1 MTDLVSTVTD
11 SFQAAGFAAID
22 VPVLLPMGDFVR
34 ISGEEFRRRVFVTS
48 SNNGHDWCLRP
59 EFTIP
64 VVRTVLA
71 AHPEGGRY
79 FYSGRIFRN
88 GRPGEADEV
97 WQVGGEVIGDHDPVA
112 TDAETLA
119 HAVDIARRCGVGAP
133 RLIVG
138 DVALFAALT
147 AALEIPPAWRARLTQ
162 LFGDP
167 AKIADT
173 LDRLENRHFGFPG
186 FAAHAEIIE
195 ALSAFPAEKVGS
207 LFADILSI
215 AGVQTVGGRTTGE
228 IAERVLEQAML
239 ASSNGVD
246 DTALAALRAFVA
258 LEGEDGD
265 GIALAEGTEKLE
277 ALCRSIGDRPP
288 FRAAVDRFTARLAA
302 FEAAGL
308 DLSAMRYAAG
318 FGRRLGYYDGFV
330 FDVFDGSRADIG
342 QVAGGGRYDGLVR
355 HFDAAPGI
363 KAVGFAV
370 WPERFSAA
378 TMEAAR

>member
-1 MTDLVSTVTD
+1 MTDALAIALD
-11 SFQAAGFAAID
+11 SFKAQGFEAVD

-71 AHPEGGRY
+71 AHPEGGR
-79 FYSGRIFRN
+79 FCYSGRIFRN

-97 WQVGGEVIGDHDPVA
+97 WQVGGEILGDHDPIA
-112 TDAETLA
+112 TDAAVLRQ
-119 HAVDIARRCGVGAP
+119 AVDITRACGVE
-133 RLIVG
+133 RTRTVVG
-138 DVALFAALT
+138 DVALFSALLT
-147 AALEIPPAWRARLTQ
+147 ALDVPPAWRSRLTT
-162 LFGDP
+162 LFGEP

-173 LDRLENRHFGFPG
+173 LDRMEHRRFGFPG
-186 FAAHAEIIE
+186 FAAHADIIE
-195 ALSAFPAEKVGS
+195 ALSAFPADKVGQ

-239 ASSNGVD
+239 ASSNGIAE
-246 DTALAALRAFVA
+246 TTIAAIRRFMALDGGAAELAI
-258 LEGEDGD
+258 EDGVRQLED
-265 GIALAEGTEKLE
+265 LAV
-277 ALCRSIGDRPP
+277 SIGDKAP
-288 FRAAVDRFTARLAA
+288 FRAAVDRFKARVAA
-302 FEAAGL
+302 FAASGL
-308 DLSAMRYAAG
+308 DLTAMVYAAG

-330 FDVFDGSRADIG
+330 FDIFDERAGGAG
-342 QVAGGGRYDGLVR
+342 QLAGGGRYDGLVA
-355 HFDAAPGI
+355 HFKARPTI

-370 WPERFSAA
+370 WTERFR
-378 TMEAAR
+378 EIDR